1 MQMKASKCIQ
11 TQENARIYAVDRRWA
26 MRWQQLFADLQAQ
39 FEEEESAGERAESGS
54 RARAEIGGLALVDR
68 LRGGVGSE
76 VVVTVRGAGQV
87 RGVLADVGV
96 DWVLLVDEMG
106 RDVLVALPALRAVTG
121 LGRRTEAAQESG
133 VVRGRLDL
141 RRALRGL
148 ARDRASVQ
156 MVLDEGSVLVGTV
169 DRVGADYVELAE
181 HPADVPRRAEV
192 VHGVRAVVI
201 AAVAVVRTSAVGI

>member
-1 MQMKASKCIQ
+1 
-11 TQENARIYAVDRRWA
+11 

-68 LRGGVGSE
+68 LRGSLGAQVS
-76 VVVTVRGAGQV
+76 VTVRGAGHLG
-87 RGVLADVGV
+87 GVLADVGA
-96 DWVLLVDEMG
+96 DWLLLADELG
-106 RDVLVALPALRAVTG
+106 RDVLVATPAVRAVTG
-121 LGRRTEAAQESG
+121 LGRRTGAAEAPG
-133 VVRGRLDL
+133 HVRSRLDL

-156 MVLDEGSVLVGTV
+156 VVLDDGSVLVGTV

-181 HPADVPRRAEV
+181 HPADAPRRAEA

-201 AAVAVVRTSAVGI
+201 SAVAVVRTSSPGI